1 MDQPGQRTASDEIS
15 MSLPAWTYSH
25 AEFFDLEKQRI
36 FKRSWQVVCH
46 VSDIPDPGDY
56 FRFDFLDEPL
66 VVLRDKQRAVRAFS
80 NVCRHRA
87 SRLLDGEDGSMK
99 GTCSDGLI
107 RCPYHAWT
115 YDLDGRLAQMPYE
128 ESYEGFRKQDCR
140 LPEIATDIWMGF
152 IFVSLEPATP
162 TVSEVMAP
170 FDDSLSPLRMDEM
183 KALGRVS
190 LRSRRVN
197 WKNVVDN
204 YIDGL
209 HINVAHPGLRGIA
222 GKNYRLSAGE
232 HVQHIQSQL
241 HESGSVC
248 WSERMYL
255 KVLPERVDLPD
266 ERRRL
271 WEYFLLWPNTAFDIY
286 PDQVDF
292 MQMLPVS
299 PGETL
304 IREISYALPDESREM
319 RVARY
324 LNWRINRKVNAEDRG
339 LIERVQQGMGSRDF
353 KQGPFSSN
361 EVCLKIFAER
371 IRSILPAAN
380 LVEEPAGSLAG
391 PMTPG

>member
-1 MDQPGQRTASDEIS
+1 MIQPAPSSPGNQIS

-25 AEFFDLEKQRI
+25 PEFFELEKQRI
-36 FKRSWQVVCH
+36 FRRSWQVVCH
-46 VSDIPDPGDY
+46 VSDIPEPGDY

-66 VVLRDKQRAVRAFS
+66 VILRDKRRDVRAFS

-87 SRLLDGEDGSMK
+87 ARLLDGENGSMR

-115 YDLDGRLAQMPYE
+115 YDLDGRLTHMPYE
-128 ESYEGFRKQDCR
+128 GTYQGFRKQDCR
-140 LPEIATDIWMGF
+140 LPEIAADIWMGF
-152 IFVSLEPATP
+152 IFISLEPATP
-162 TVSEVMAP
+162 TVSEIMAP
-170 FDDSLSPLRMDEM
+170 FDESLSPLRMDEM
-183 KALGRVS
+183 KALGRAS
-190 LRSRRVN
+190 QRPRRGN

-204 YIDGL
+204 YVDGL

-241 HESGSVC
+241 HEGGTLG

-255 KVLPERVDLPD
+255 KVLPERADLPA

-292 MQMLPVS
+292 MQMLPLS
-299 PGETL
+299 PGKTL

-319 RVARY
+319 RLARY
-324 LNWRINRKVNAEDRG
+324 LNWRVNRKVNAEDRG
-339 LIERVQQGMGSRDF
+339 LVERVQHGMGSSGF
-353 KQGPFSSN
+353 KQGPLASS
-361 EVCLKIFAER
+361 EVCLKIFADK
-371 IRSILPAAN
+371 IRSILPVAKLA
-380 LVEEPAGSLAG
+380 EEPVGSLA
-391 PMTPG
+391 PE

>member
-1 MDQPGQRTASDEIS
+1 M
-15 MSLPAWTYSH
+15 
-25 AEFFDLEKQRI
+25 
-36 FKRSWQVVCH
+36 
-46 VSDIPDPGDY
+46 
-56 FRFDFLDEPL
+56 
-66 VVLRDKQRAVRAFS
+66 
-80 NVCRHRA
+80 
-87 SRLLDGEDGSMK
+87 
-99 GTCSDGLI
+99 
-107 RCPYHAWT
+107 
-115 YDLDGRLAQMPYE
+115 
-128 ESYEGFRKQDCR
+128 
-140 LPEIATDIWMGF
+140 TDIWMGF
-152 IFVSLEPATP
+152 VFVSLEPATP
-162 TVSEVMAP
+162 TVSEIMAP

-183 KALGRVS
+183 KVLGRVR
-190 LRSRRVN
+190 LRSRSVN

-241 HESGSVC
+241 HESGAVG

-255 KVLPERVDLPD
+255 KALPERTDLPV

-304 IREISYALPDESREM
+304 IREISYALPDESRDM
-319 RVARY
+319 RLARY
-324 LNWRINRKVNAEDRG
+324 LNLRINREVNAQDKG
-339 LIERVQQGMGSRDF
+339 LIERVQHGMGSRDF
-353 KQGPFSSN
+353 QHGPLANN
-361 EVCLKIFAER
+361 EVCLKMFAEK
-371 IRSILPAAN
+371 IRSILPVAN